1 MIVLTKI
8 DGNQIAVDPEK
19 TFFARRIPEQK
30 RTAITCFIEAPGGAR
45 SKSFNVTETPEAIK
59 KLAGT
64 GIVLTNI
71 GKKSGLWLRLKY
83 ILYADE
89 MAGETPAT
97 NVFYTNGQYKQEFKV
112 QETAADIQKLC
123 DAE

>member
-8 DGNQIAVDPEK
+8 DGNTIAVDPEK
-19 TFFARRIPEQK
+19 TFFAKRVPAQK
-30 RTAITCFIEAPGGAR
+30 NTVITCLIESR
-45 SKSFNVTETPEAIK
+45 SKSFRVVETPAKIK
-59 KLAGT
+59 NLAGT

-71 GKKSGLWLRLKY
+71 DKKSGLWLHLKY

-89 MAGETPAT
+89 LAGETPAT

-112 QETAADIQKLC
+112 KETAADIQKLC